1 MSDSLAPCEMHA
13 NIAAAIACGC
23 VPPRGPCGPGTLR
36 IGSPAEMQ
44 GLVIRWFVSAT
55 ALYLT
60 SLIVRGIEIHGI
72 FPLLFA
78 AVTIGILN
86 AVVRPFILLLTLP
99 LNLLTLGLF
108 TLVVNAGM
116 LWMASKVVVGFEVH
130 GFWSAVG
137 GWLLMSFF
145 TFLINLLIGESGQI
159 EMVSFRRVVRY

>member
-1 MSDSLAPCEMHA
+1 VRL
-13 NIAAAIACGC
+13 AAASGFAYESAL
-23 VPPRGPCGPGTLR
+23 T
-36 IGSPAEMQ
+36 MQ
-44 GLVIRWFVSAT
+44 GLVIRWLVSAL

-60 SLIVRGIEIHGI
+60 SLIVRGIEIQGV

-99 LNLLTLGLF
+99 LNIVTLGLF

-116 LWMASKVVVGFEVH
+116 LWMASKVVVGFNVH
-130 GFWSAVG
+130 GFWSALG

-145 TFLINLLIGESGQI
+145 TFVINLLIGESGRI
-159 EMVSFRRVVRY
+159 EIVRVREVVRF

>member
-1 MSDSLAPCEMHA
+1 
-13 NIAAAIACGC
+13 
-23 VPPRGPCGPGTLR
+23 
-36 IGSPAEMQ
+36 MQ
-44 GLVIRWFVSAT
+44 GLVIRWLVSAL

-60 SLIVRGIEIHGI
+60 SLIVRGIEIQGV

-99 LNLLTLGLF
+99 LNILTLGLF

-116 LWMASKVVVGFEVH
+116 LWMASKVVVGFNVH
-130 GFWSAVG
+130 GFWSALG

-145 TFLINLLIGESGQI
+145 TFVINLLIGESGRI
-159 EMVSFRRVVRY
+159 EVVRVRQVVRF

>member
-1 MSDSLAPCEMHA
+1 M
-13 NIAAAIACGC
+13 
-23 VPPRGPCGPGTLR
+23 R
-36 IGSPAEMQ
+36 
-44 GLVIRWFVSAT
+44 GLVIRWLVSAV

-60 SLIVRGIEIHGI
+60 SLIVRGIEIQGV

-99 LNLLTLGLF
+99 LNVLTLGLF

-130 GFWSAVG
+130 GFWSALG

-145 TFLINLLIGESGQI
+145 TFLINLLIGETGRI
-159 EMVSFRRVVRY
+159 EIVRVRQAVRY